1 MNQLMVGAIL
11 HPLELHSTSLKLSKI
26 CKWHESLKTRMHKT
40 ASNLYNL
47 CKHYLC
53 YMTGKYVLDDPDVN
67 TSYQPKKIGEPKSL
81 SILCLHTVLVL
92 GPHCDHSLETPRIL
106 AKTTLDPGIS
116 TLCIC
121 RCKPRFV
128 SSITST
134 KQPKYI
140 YIYIYKY
147 VRFNL
152 SVNSAITDT
161 NVGYIVDIVVF
172 VACICIPIIGY
183 EKKGLPVSDSWIL
196 SGVCFSKIN
205 TDVSKIVRNCFQ
217 IGTKSINIITQPY
230 LSDLGNLFFLHF
242 LHFSSISN
250 LSTKKISGP
259 WNFIQ
264 LLFSETSNLWNFNP
278 RTGWRIITCKDL
290 TFFKN

>member
-1 MNQLMVGAIL
+1 MNQLMMGAIL
-11 HPLELHSTSLKLSKI
+11 HPLELHS
-26 CKWHESLKTRMHKT
+26 
-40 ASNLYNL
+40 A
-47 CKHYLC
+47 
-53 YMTGKYVLDDPDVN
+53 
-67 TSYQPKKIGEPKSL
+67 
-81 SILCLHTVLVL
+81 
-92 GPHCDHSLETPRIL
+92 
-106 AKTTLDPGIS
+106 TLDPGIS

-134 KQPKYI
+134 KQHKKII
-140 YIYIYKY
+140 YIYIYLYINKY

-152 SVNSAITDT
+152 SVNSVITDT
-161 NVGYIVDIVVF
+161 NVGYIVDILVF
-172 VACICIPIIGY
+172 VSCICIPIILYKKKAFPSQTHGFYLGY
-183 EKKGLPVSDSWIL
+183 VFPKITLMSQKLSD
-196 SGVCFSKIN
+196 FF
-205 TDVSKIVRNCFQ
+205 FQ

-230 LSDLGNLFFLHF
+230 LSDLGSLFFLHF
-242 LHFSSISN
+242 LHVSSISN

-259 WNFIQ
+259 WNLIQ